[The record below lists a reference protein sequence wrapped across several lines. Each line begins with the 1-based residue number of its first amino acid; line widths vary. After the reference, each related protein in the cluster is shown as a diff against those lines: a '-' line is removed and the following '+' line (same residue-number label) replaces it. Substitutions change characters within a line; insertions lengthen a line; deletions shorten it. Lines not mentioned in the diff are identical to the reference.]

1 MFNKWL
7 RIIVKHNMSSDENR
21 PNSLISNIYIFLVI
35 VFDKQV
41 IKIKSCEI

>member
-1 MFNKWL
+1 
-7 RIIVKHNMSSDENR
+7 MSSDENR
-21 PNSLISNIYIFLVI
+21 PSSLISNIYIFLVI